1 MKRLSILIVVIASFL
16 INFTFL
22 SCQNDVSSSDD
33 YPIVMEFEA
42 GTTVWEGSS
51 MFLVDD
57 EGNWFSRP
65 DGFITIYFSGVKEGD
80 QIQITHTENSMS
92 DYDYTALEFQGRDWT
107 GGTLTLG
114 GNCVNCTKR
123 TWLEGY
129 AYLKPYSA
137 NQTAAFNL
145 TASDAKIIN
154 EANGLTIYGDGYT
167 VKKVVI
173 VSDTMEVL
181 D

>member
-1 MKRLSILIVVIASFL
+1 MKRLSILIAIAVGLL
-16 INFTFL
+16 INFTFV
-22 SCQNDVSSSDD
+22 SCQNDTTTSDD
-33 YPIVMEFEA
+33 YTIVTEFEA

-123 TWLEGY
+123 TWLEGH

-137 NQTAAFNL
+137 NQTTAFNL

-154 EANGLTIYGDGYT
+154 ETKGLSIYGDGYT